1 MRAARVWLTRLRI
14 LKLLPD
20 LSLFRNHMRFQLTWT
35 NRSLTVAAR
44 NLASIA
50 FTLSAA
56 MAASCDSLATLTL
69 PGTTLSVTEAVPAGS
84 FTPPGGQP
92 IKNLPAFCRVAG
104 VIKPS
109 SDSNIQFEVW
119 MPSAGWNGKLQG
131 IGNGGFAGTI
141 SFSGPG
147 AALSHGYPTASTD
160 TRPHAG
166 VTDGARAQGH
176 RGKLIGF
183 GDRAIHQTTEKAKA
197 IIGGVYCG
205 QPAHS

>member
-1 MRAARVWLTRLRI
+1 
-14 LKLLPD
+14 
-20 LSLFRNHMRFQLTWT
+20 MRFQLTWT

-104 VIKPS
+104 VLKPS

-119 MPSAGWNGKLQG
+119 MPSAGWNGKFQG

-141 SFSGPG
+141 SFSGLG

-160 TRPHAG
+160 PGEHAAL
-166 VTDGARAQGH
+166 TAGAWAPGPRE
-176 RGKLIGF
+176 KLIDF
-183 GDRAIHQTTEKAKA
+183 GYRALHKTTANATATIATFSAE
-197 IIGGVYCG
+197 
-205 QPAHS
+205 PP

>member
-1 MRAARVWLTRLRI
+1 MRAARVWLTGLRN
-14 LKLLPD
+14 LKQPRELY
-20 LSLFRNHMRFQLTWT
+20 LFRNDMRFQLRRT

-56 MAASCDSLATLTL
+56 TAATCDSLATLTL
-69 PGTTLSVTEAVPAGS
+69 PGTTITVSEAVPAGS

-104 VIKPS
+104 VLKPS

-119 MPSAGWNGKLQG
+119 MPSVGWNGKFQG

-141 SFSGPG
+141 SFRSFVTAP
-147 AALSHGYPTASTD
+147 SHGQSTPPPQPR
-160 TRPHAG
+160 RPPRVPAG
-166 VTDGARAQGH
+166 
-176 RGKLIGF
+176 LL
-183 GDRAIHQTTEKAKA
+183 
-197 IIGGVYCG
+197 
-205 QPAHS
+205 P